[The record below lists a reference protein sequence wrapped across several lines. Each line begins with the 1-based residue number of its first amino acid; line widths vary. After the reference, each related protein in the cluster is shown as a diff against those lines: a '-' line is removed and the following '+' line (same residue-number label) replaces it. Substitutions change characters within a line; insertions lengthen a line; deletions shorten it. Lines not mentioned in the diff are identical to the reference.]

1 MIACQQKMDLSDED
15 GTKRS
20 VKFIAAGAF
29 AGVNNRTRA
38 GVIPSRQEYSLR
50 PGQGLEVTS
59 HRDTFV
65 LFSPRTVSPMWH
77 SGSVWITG
85 SRGARR
91 VESFTGGRRPPLSD
105 LTALLPFRNEQEQW
119 ETYYG
124 QLGWSK
130 GPFAASEVRN
140 STREFWLQ
148 RGAAGAEWLIGRI
161 GNEAHSDALDSVAN
175 LLADLGLRAVEP
187 IFRKLQ
193 NEPTYDQSEV
203 LLKALGWI
211 ESTDDAVPIDPE
223 LREKTLARYFVAK
236 DSDIRAAAYGA
247 TRILPRE
254 RAIALLRG
262 RRASEND
269 SFAVGA
275 LDEALEARLER

>member
-1 MIACQQKMDLSDED
+1 MITFQQRMDLSDEH
-15 GTKRS
+15 GNKRS

-29 AGVNNRTRA
+29 AGVNNRIRA
-38 GVIPSRQEYSLR
+38 DAIPSRQEYSLR
-50 PGQGLEVTS
+50 SGQGLEVTTR
-59 HRDTFV
+59 RDTLV
-65 LFSPRTVSPMWH
+65 VFSPRTASPMRQ

-85 SRGARR
+85 SLGARR
-91 VESFTGGRRPPLSD
+91 VESFAGGRRPPLTG
-105 LTALLPFRNEQEQW
+105 LIARLPSRDEQEQW

-124 QLGWSK
+124 QLGWTK
-130 GPFAASEVRN
+130 GPFAASAVRN

-148 RGAAGAEWLIGRI
+148 RGAAGAEWLIDRI
-161 GNEAHSDALDSVAN
+161 GNETHSDALDSVAN
-175 LLADLGLRAVEP
+175 LLADFGLRAVEH

-223 LREKTLARYFVAK
+223 LSEKTLARYFMAQ

-254 RAIALLRG
+254 RAIALLRE
-262 RRASEND
+262 RKVSEND
-269 SFAVGA
+269 AFAVGA
-275 LDEALEARLER
+275 LDEALEARL